1 MSKESEQ
8 TTKKFDGGDPAGPK
22 QGGRTRGLAPCW
34 KPGQSGNPAGRP
46 RGSRNKLGED
56 FLADVYADWAEHG
69 ASVLGEVREKSP
81 AIYLRVVASLVPR
94 HLAIETIGD
103 EFDDMTSEELRQ
115 YLAEQAKA
123 LGLLDDLPE
132 NRNGH

>member
-1 MSKESEQ
+1 MSKDSEQ